1 MLRMER
7 GGAWLIVG
15 DRIGEG
21 GQGVVHRARLNGVP
35 FAVKWYRPGP
45 AGSGARKAISALVGR
60 GGPPH
65 PAFVWPIDLVTS
77 DRLPGFGYVM
87 PLLEPRF
94 ASLARLLDEESQP
107 SFRVMA
113 HIGVN
118 LVDAFAALHASG
130 LCYRDISFGNLRADP
145 LAREV
150 AIIDV
155 DNIGI
160 DGAPALVKGTA
171 LFMAPEIHRDEAL
184 PSTVTDLHSLAVL
197 LFFLFMH
204 DHPLLGSRADSSY
217 GWDGA
222 RVPEAEIMVHNL
234 GLNPLFVFDPDD
246 PTNAPVKD
254 SPMLTWWPIYPQ
266 DFRRV
271 FTRAFTTG
279 LHDATLQGRV
289 TDGTWRRAL
298 LRLSDC
304 EWECPHCRAA
314 VLYDSEQ
321 PAQPCW
327 DCHTVLPAPPRLSL
341 PGGTLVLAEG
351 AIVTGHHL
359 HRDRDYRTEQATVE
373 RHPSRA
379 GDLVL
384 RNLTQTPWRV
394 IPDGQEPKTVA
405 PGQRLAVRPMQIE
418 LDGVHG
424 RILPWESLP
433 DLTTARARCP
443 SRPFLTASGAA
454 SCHNAA
460 GRTGSRTSRARPVV
474 HGPHEADRTPR

>member
-7 GGAWLIVG
+7 GGAWLIVEE
-15 DRIGEG
+15 RIGEG

-45 AGSGARKAISALVGR
+45 ASSGARKAISALVGR
-60 GGPPH
+60 GGPPN

-87 PLLEPRF
+87 PVLEPRF
-94 ASLARLLDEESQP
+94 TSLARLLDKESQP

-113 HIGVN
+113 RIGVN

-145 LAREV
+145 LACEV

-160 DGAPALVKGTA
+160 DGAPALVKGTGP
-171 LFMAPEIHRDEAL
+171 FMAPEIHRDEAL

-197 LFFLFMH
+197 LFLLFMH
-204 DHPLLGSRADSSY
+204 GHPLLGSRADSSY

-222 RVPEAEIMVHNL
+222 HVPEAEIMAHNL
-234 GLNPLFVFDPDD
+234 GLNPLFIFDPDD
-246 PTNAPVKD
+246 PSNAPVKD
-254 SPMLTWWPIYPQ
+254 SPVLTWWDIYPEE
-266 DFRRV
+266 FRQV

-279 LHDATLQGRV
+279 LHDASLQGRV
-289 TDGTWRRAL
+289 TDGAWRRTL

-304 EWECPHCRAA
+304 ESECPNCHAA
-314 VLYDSEQ
+314 VLYDSGQ
-321 PAQPCW
+321 PARPCW
-327 DCHTVLPAPPRLSL
+327 DCRTVLPVPPRLSL
-341 PGGTLVLAEG
+341 PGGILVLDEG
-351 AIVTGHHL
+351 AVVTRHHL
-359 HRDRDYRTEQATVE
+359 YRDRDYRTKQAAVE
-373 RHPSRA
+373 VHPDLP

-384 RNLTQTPWRV
+384 RNLTETSWRV
-394 IPDGQEPKTVA
+394 IPDGEEPKTVA

-424 RILPWESLP
+424 RILPGDSLR
-433 DLTTARARCP
+433 DLTTPRAQRLP
-443 SRPFLTASGAA
+443 RPILIASGAA
-454 SCHNAA
+454 SGRNAT
-460 GRTGSRTSRARPVV
+460 GRTGSRTSRVC
-474 HGPHEADRTPR
+474 